1 MLVDSHRHLDRIDFT
16 PFGGQLAKALE
27 VAASKGVGHFLGK
40 PNQPAWLR
48 HVAEYIAELRDEPFE
63 QLAENT
69 TANYFRL
76 FRG

>member
-1 MLVDSHRHLDRIDFT
+1 MLVDSHCHLDRIDLT
-16 PFGGQLAKALE
+16 PFSGQLAKALE

-40 PNQPAWLR
+40 PNQLVWLG

-63 QLAENT
+63 KLAENT